1 MARSQVRSADALK
14 KARERQRELDREEDE
29 RREARRKRIAEA
41 SATALVALGRYEDA
55 AAALDDATVEVGEA
69 VRTLMAE
76 DVDVDR
82 AGALLELDAAEVRR
96 FSKAAEKPSAAA
108 KAAGKAGAA
117 GKPGG
122 PGSPPTVTPMAARSG
137 APQQRPPAGSSEG
150 TDAARRTG

>member
-1 MARSQVRSADALK
+1 MVRSQVRSADALK

-96 FSKAAEKPSAAA
+96 FSKAAEKPAAG
-108 KAAGKAGAA
+108 KPAGKAGAA
-117 GKPGG
+117 DKLSG
-122 PGSPPTVTPMAARSG
+122 PASPSTVTPMAVRSP
-137 APQQRPPAGSSEG
+137 APQGPPASNSEG